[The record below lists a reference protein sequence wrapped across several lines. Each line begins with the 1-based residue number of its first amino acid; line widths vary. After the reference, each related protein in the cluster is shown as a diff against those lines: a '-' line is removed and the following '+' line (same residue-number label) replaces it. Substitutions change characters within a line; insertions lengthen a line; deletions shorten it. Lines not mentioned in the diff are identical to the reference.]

1 MGSYQ
6 VLAGESGAVVENV
19 LFVGDSCLSQKSTEN
34 LKAAFNGS
42 GVAALASQKTQQ
54 DFGMQVLADFVDHA
68 DILQQWLGF
77 ITGERDGL
85 IAFQR
90 TWLAIVIFDLVVSAG
105 PPTRCGRRHAASGK
119 GGEFGGTGAVVSAN
133 DPAASP
139 K

>member
-19 LFVGDSCLSQKSTEN
+19 LFVGNSCLSQKTAKN
-34 LKAAFNGS
+34 LEAPFYRS
-42 GVAALASQKTQQ
+42 GGATLASQKAQQ

-90 TWLAIVIFDLVVSAG
+90 TWLAICSFVFGVSAAPASAIGAGLVV
-105 PPTRCGRRHAASGK
+105 
-119 GGEFGGTGAVVSAN
+119 
-133 DPAASP
+133 
-139 K
+139 